1 MTAATQEQTDIVL
14 DASPA
19 SFCNNPGMLESAQSI
34 SDTILRKLVVRI
46 DREGLYPKQVLQ
58 AFGHAGVFSQ
68 HLASQNA
75 GGQTDL
81 TAAVLA
87 MGIASRECLSTG
99 FMIWCQDV
107 LGWYLENA
115 DNDYLKQAILPGIAN
130 GTYLGGTALSNPM
143 KYFSKIEPLQLTA
156 TAVSGGFVINGTLPW
171 VSNLGPDHYFGAI
184 ARSDD
189 ANPHEIMFLVPC
201 AGDGFRL
208 LRNAEFTA
216 MEGTGTYACQFNN
229 VFVPEQHLIAD
240 PVQPYLQKI
249 KAGFILLQSGM
260 AMGVIESCVAIMREV
275 EPLLGHVNC
284 YLEDRPD
291 ELMADLDDLTQRLG
305 TLLRDPYNGS
315 KEFLQQVIQLRLEA
329 SELTLRAAHSAMLH
343 TGARGYLAQAPAQR
357 KLREA
362 YFVAIVTP
370 AIKHLRKELDEMLAA
385 GVNS

>member
-1 MTAATQEQTDIVL
+1 MTTATQELTDSVL
-14 DASPA
+14 DVSPA
-19 SFCNNPGMLESAQSI
+19 PLLNNAGVLEATQQI
-34 SDTILRKLVVRI
+34 SESMLRKLTVRI

-58 AFGHAGVFSQ
+58 ALGEAGVFSQ
-68 HLASQNA
+68 HLASQNPA
-75 GGQTDL
+75 GATDL
-81 TAAVLA
+81 TTAVLA

-107 LGWYLENA
+107 LGWYLENS
-115 DNDYLKQAILPGIAN
+115 DNDYLKQEILPKVASGE
-130 GTYLGGTALSNPM
+130 YLGGTALSNPM

-156 TAVSGGFVINGTLPW
+156 TPVSGGYMINGTLPW

-184 ARSDD
+184 ARTDD
-189 ANPHEIMFLVPC
+189 ANPREIMFLVPC
-201 AGDGFRL
+201 ASEGFRL

-216 MEGTGTYACQFNN
+216 MEGTGTFACQFTDT
-229 VFVPEQHLIAD
+229 FVPEKHLIAD

-249 KAGFILLQSGM
+249 KAGFILLQGGM
-260 AMGVIESCVAIMREV
+260 ALGVIESCVAIMREV

-305 TLLRDPYNGS
+305 KLLSDPYNGS
-315 KEFLQQVIQLRLEA
+315 KEYLQEVIQLRLEA
-329 SELTLRAAHSAMLH
+329 SELSLRAAHSAMLH

-370 AIKHLRKELDEMLAA
+370 AIKHLRKELDNMLT
-385 GVNS
+385 N